1 MTPHMPS
8 SLSPALPSSTLV
20 VKTDLQGHITYAN
33 PAFVATTGYAPDELL
48 GQLPHMVRH
57 PDIPAALLGEIRQAL
72 QNGSPWQGTVKLL
85 CKDGSAFWSNACL
98 VPIRRHEQPVGH
110 MAVLRP
116 AEPAAITAAQQH
128 HAQIATHGL
137 PGTRQLSSLWGVRAG
152 VRAGTLVVAVLM
164 LAGGVLGIGGL
175 KLSDAA
181 FARLYHEQF
190 EPATAVGQVEAQ
202 LSEVRSSLL
211 AMQLGASAA
220 QTPDSPRRTLESL
233 QNSFDEIHE
242 IFGRVPV
249 LGDHN
254 SSASMALAKA
264 LQQYTSQA
272 RALIT
277 PAAGSVS
284 LDAPLQQ
291 QILELENKASLTAHA
306 LRQALTDSA
315 QQGFSETLQ
324 RNDRIRTLAMF
335 GIVLGLLA
343 IAVIGQLFVRSIVN
357 PLNTAIHRLN
367 RIAEGDLQG
376 DVELSGTGE
385 TARLNQA
392 AVIMQQHLRVMIDE
406 IALAAR
412 RIQQHCLIVNQSLHE
427 VTQHSEAQHDQVHAA
442 IRSLQTAVE
451 ETCDLSLRAERLMY
465 MAAGAENTSGDVTTT
480 LEHETRELA
489 TATRLTAF
497 GAEEVAG
504 AMRQVAHLIVE
515 NRGQAQ
521 LAWQASEELM
531 HTARELNQLID
542 FFEPHRQAQ
551 PHQPHQPQ

>member
-8 SLSPALPSSTLV
+8 SLSSALPSSTLV
-20 VKTDLQGHITYAN
+20 AKTDLQGHITYAN
-33 PAFVATTGYAPDELL
+33 QAFVATSGYGLEELL
-48 GQLPHMVRH
+48 GHLPHMVRH
-57 PDIPAALLGEIRQAL
+57 PDIPAALLNEVRRTL
-72 QNGSPWQGTVKLL
+72 QSGNPWQGMVKLL
-85 CKDGSAFWSNACL
+85 CKDGSAFWANACL
-98 VPIRRHEQPVGH
+98 VPIRRHEQLEGF
-110 MAVLRP
+110 MAALRP
-116 AEPAAITAAQQH
+116 ADPAAITAAQQH
-128 HAQIATHGL
+128 YTQIAAHGL
-137 PGTRQLSSLWGVRAG
+137 PRTRQLPAIFGVRAS
-152 VRAGTLVVAVLM
+152 VRFGTLLVAGLM
-164 LAGGVLGIGGL
+164 LAGGALGIGGL

-181 FARLYHEQF
+181 FARLYYEQF

-211 AMQLGASAA
+211 EMQLRPPASQA
-220 QTPDSPRRTLESL
+220 PDSTRRTLESL

-242 IFGRVPV
+242 IFGRVTA
-249 LGDHN
+249 LGEHN
-254 SSASMALAKA
+254 SSASMALTKA

-272 RALIT
+272 RALLAPT
-277 PAAGSVS
+277 ADGVT

-315 QQGFSETLQ
+315 QQGFTETLQ

-376 DVELSGTGE
+376 DVELSGIGE

-412 RIQQHCLIVNQSLHE
+412 RIQQHCLVVNQSLHE

-451 ETCDLSLRAERLMY
+451 ETCDLSVRAERLMY
-465 MAAGAENTSGDVTTT
+465 MAAGVEKTSGDVTTT

-551 PHQPHQPQ
+551 PHQPQ